1 MGRYS
6 AGALKAGALLL
17 AFSVSARPLGVPR
30 AADVNEKLMGRWDI
44 TIDGPNGRMPSWLE
58 VQIPGAHSGGDSYAG
73 RFVGVVGSARP
84 IERVMLSGDSLHFS
98 IPKQWEPGDGNLTVD
113 AKLDGPDRLVGTIVF
128 PDGRSLPISAVR
140 APTLERRSSPVW
152 ASPVALLA
160 HSSITGWHTQRGG
173 TNQWEVK
180 DGILRSPR
188 SGENII
194 TDRKFM
200 DFKLHIE
207 FRFPKGSNS
216 GVYLRGRHEVQV
228 EDDYGLEPL
237 DDRFAG
243 VYGFIEPNE
252 MAAKPAGEWQ
262 TYDITLV
269 GRRVT
274 IVANGK
280 QVVSDQTIPGPTG
293 GALDANEGEPGPLLL
308 QGDHGPVEYR
318 NIIITPAR

>member
-1 MGRYS
+1 MWRYS
-6 AGALKAGALLL
+6 ALLL
-17 AFSVSARPLGVPR
+17 AFSVSARPLGAPR
-30 AADVNEKLMGRWDI
+30 ADVNQNLLGRWDI
-44 TIDGPNGRMPSWLE
+44 TIDSPQGKLPSWLE

-98 IPKQWEPGDGNLTVD
+98 IPKQWEQGDGNLTVD
-113 AKLDGPDRLVGTIVF
+113 ARLEGSDRLVGTMVF
-128 PDGRSLPISAVR
+128 PDARSAQFTAVR
-140 APTLERRSSPVW
+140 APTLRRKGQPVW
-152 ASPVALLA
+152 GKPIALLA
-160 HSSITGWHTQRGG
+160 RSSMTGWHTQRGG

-180 DGILRSPR
+180 DGVLRSPR
-188 SGENII
+188 SGENIV
-194 TDRKFM
+194 TDRKFT

-207 FRFPKGSNS
+207 FRYPKESNS

-228 EDDYGLEPL
+228 QDDYGNEPL

-243 VYGFIEPNE
+243 VYGFIEPSA
-252 MAAKPAGEWQ
+252 MAAKPAGQWQ
-262 TYDITLV
+262 MYDITLI

-274 IVANGK
+274 VVANG
-280 QVVSDQTIPGPTG
+280 QRVICDQTIPGTTG

-318 NIIITPAR
+318 NIVITPARGP

>member
-6 AGALKAGALLL
+6 TAVGVLLL
-17 AFSVSARPLGVPR
+17 AFSVSARPLGVEPS

-44 TIDGPNGRMPSWLE
+44 TIDGPNGKMPSWLE

-98 IPKQWEPGDGNLTVD
+98 IPKQWEPGNGNLTVD
-113 AKLDGPDRLVGTIVF
+113 AKLDGPDRLVGTMVF
-128 PDGRSLPISAVR
+128 PDGRSAQFTAVR
-140 APTLERRSSPVW
+140 APVLLRQREPAW
-152 ASPVALLA
+152 GSPVALLA
-160 HSSITGWHTQRGG
+160 HSSLAGWHTQRGG
-173 TNQWEVK
+173 TNQWEVV

-188 SGENII
+188 SGENIV

-207 FRFPKGSNS
+207 FRYPKESNS
-216 GVYLRGRHEVQV
+216 GIYLRGRHEVQV
-228 EDDYGLEPL
+228 QDDYGLEPL

-252 MAAKPAGEWQ
+252 MAAKPAGEWN

-280 QVVSDQTIPGPTG
+280 RVVTEQTIPGITG
-293 GALDANEGEPGPLLL
+293 GALDSNEGEPGPILL